1 MWDKASQYLRKIGS
15 VILIGVIIIWALGY
29 FPRESH
35 SNQPDLSANQ
45 ADAKSLQLQNSYLG
59 QLGQIVEPVMSPLG
73 FDWKMSIS
81 LLAGLPA
88 KEIIVSTMGV
98 LYQVDETHESSGLSQ
113 KLKNEQYISGDKAG
127 QKVIN
132 IPVALA
138 FLAFV
143 LIYFPCI
150 GVIATIKS
158 ESGKL
163 KWAVFTIVYTT
174 VVAWI
179 ISFFVLKISTYFI
192 M

>member
-1 MWDKASQYLRKIGS
+1 MA
-15 VILIGVIIIWALGY
+15 
-29 FPRESH
+29 
-35 SNQPDLSANQ
+35 
-45 ADAKSLQLQNSYLG
+45 
-59 QLGQIVEPVMSPLG
+59 PLG

-98 LYQVDETHESSGLSQ
+98 LYQVEQDHENMGLSN
-113 KLKNEQYISGDKAG
+113 KLTQERYLSGEKTG
-127 QKVIN
+127 QKVIS

-158 ESGKL
+158 ESGKM
-163 KWAVFTIVYTT
+163 KWALFTIVYTT
-174 VVAWI
+174 IVSWS
-179 ISFFVLKISTYFI
+179 ISFLVLRIATYFLT
-192 M
+192 